1 MREITIAERI
11 IELSKQI
18 PEDKL
23 AEVID
28 FMESLKEKE
37 LEQRRS
43 LIDEIMLEDKEALEE
58 LAK

>member
-1 MREITIAERI
+1 MTIAERI
-11 IELSKQI
+11 IELSKEI

-28 FMESLKEKE
+28 FMEFLKEKE
-37 LEQRRS
+37 LKQRRS
-43 LIDEIMLEDKEALEE
+43 LIDEIMIEDNETLEE

>member
-1 MREITIAERI
+1 MTIAERI

-28 FMESLKEKE
+28 FMEFLKEKE
-37 LEQRRS
+37 LKQRRS
-43 LIDEIMLEDKEALEE
+43 LIDEIMLEDKETLEE